1 MVQSPPVKPG
11 YRPQADDTSIETDA
25 VYFMLLRDRTA
36 VERLEMGDG
45 MMADAR
51 RLSLHCL
58 QQRHGALPL
67 QDFARKVAIAWLQDD
82 CPPHYIPSGT
92 AMTWIQNSTDLAAQ
106 LHRILTGLNIP
117 YYITGGVAAIAYGE
131 PRTTRDLDI
140 VLEVPRSNLDQ
151 SRSNLDPLAQAL
163 ETEGFLVSGLEDAQ
177 SGRLQSLG
185 ITHIATIARA
195 DLIIAG
201 DSAYERLRFERSR
214 VITLPGTGDL
224 MFSSPEDVILSKLQ
238 WGKRSQS
245 EKQWRDVLAVMKVQD
260 IDLDFAYLRQWGPE
274 LGIAEDLERAFT
286 EAGI

>member
-1 MVQSPPVKPG
+1 MVPSPPVKPG
-11 YRPQADDTSIETDA
+11 YRPQAEDTSIETDA

-36 VERLEMGDG
+36 VERLQMGDG

-58 QQRHGALPL
+58 QQRHGSLPL
-67 QDFARKVAIAWLQDD
+67 QDFARKVAIAWLQED
-82 CPPHYIPSGT
+82 CPPNYIPSGT

-140 VLEVPRSNLDQ
+140 VLAVPRSNLE
-151 SRSNLDPLAQAL
+151 PLAQVPEAK
-163 ETEGFLVSGLEDAQ
+163 GFLVSGLKDAQ

-195 DLIIAG
+195 GLIIAG
-201 DSAYERLRFERSR
+201 DSVYERLRFARSR

-224 MFSSPEDVILSKLQ
+224 VFSSPEDVILSKLQ
-238 WGKRSQS
+238 WSNATSRKSNGAMF
-245 EKQWRDVLAVMKVQD
+245 W
-260 IDLDFAYLRQWGPE
+260 P
-274 LGIAEDLERAFT
+274 
-286 EAGI
+286 